1 MGWNSFDCFGS
12 TVSENE
18 VLANAEFLAARLLP
32 FGWKHIVVD
41 YCWSHPNPP
50 AYTKQNEHPEYQP
63 YLNRDVDFR
72 RWPASGRFPSSAN
85 ANGFHPLTEKLH
97 RLGLT
102 FGIHIMR
109 GLPRQAFYSGY
120 PAFNLKHR
128 ASEMADANDTCVWLN
143 HMYGVRVSRPEGQD
157 YSNSLFELY
166 GFRKDDL
173 VKGDDFTFLYGMA
186 EIGCIDHARKQ
197 SGRPISLS
205 LSPAPFGCHTGRSML
220 GPVPIGF
227 PSDGFSSGG
236 PAVRNTIPFS
246 LLRNNNSCSR
256 SGVSSARP
264 SSLVETSRKWRMMC
278 PNC

>member
-1 MGWNSFDCFGS
+1 MTLQSPPMGWNSFDCFGS

-109 GLPRQAFYSGY
+109 GLPRRAFYSGY
-120 PAFNLKHR
+120 PAFNLTRLSQLAAPAKP
-128 ASEMADANDTCVWLN
+128 E
-143 HMYGVRVSRPEGQD
+143 SR
-157 YSNSLFELY
+157 
-166 GFRKDDL
+166 
-173 VKGDDFTFLYGMA
+173 
-186 EIGCIDHARKQ
+186 
-197 SGRPISLS
+197 
-205 LSPAPFGCHTGRSML
+205 
-220 GPVPIGF
+220 
-227 PSDGFSSGG
+227 
-236 PAVRNTIPFS
+236 
-246 LLRNNNSCSR
+246 
-256 SGVSSARP
+256 
-264 SSLVETSRKWRMMC
+264 
-278 PNC
+278 